1 MPSTTTAA
9 PTSVV
14 VLSGGI
20 SHERDVSLRSGRRV
34 ADALGRLG
42 WRVTVAEPDARLLP
56 SLLEA
61 RPDVVWPALHGASGE
76 DGTLR
81 SLLDV
86 AGLTYIGSRG
96 PAARLAW
103 DKPTAKRL
111 VASAGGATPASV
123 TLTREVFREIGARAA
138 IDTILGSMHERL
150 VVKPAEGGS
159 AQGVT
164 VVETADQL
172 PRALMDAFTYA
183 DEALIEERIVGTEVA
198 VGVLDAD
205 GGPEA
210 LPAVEIVPRS
220 GFYGFEE
227 RYTAGATRFT
237 TPARIDEAAT
247 RAAGELAVLAH
258 RSMGLRHLSRADL
271 IVDADGRPWFLET
284 NVMPGLTETSLLPQA
299 LRSTGRDLSEAYR
312 TIAERALAGA

>member
-1 MPSTTTAA
+1 MAGTTT
-9 PTSVV
+9 VV

-34 ADALGRLG
+34 VDALSRLG
-42 WRVTVAEPDARLLP
+42 WHVTTAEPDAKLLP
-56 SLLEA
+56 ALLEQ

-76 DGTLR
+76 DGSLR
-81 SLLDV
+81 ALLDV
-86 AGLTYIGSRG
+86 SGLTYIGSRG

-103 DKPTAKRL
+103 DKPTSKRI
-111 VASAGGATPASV
+111 VSTAGGDTPASV
-123 TLTREVFREIGARAA
+123 TLTREVFREIGARSA
-138 IDTILGSMHERL
+138 IDTILGSMQEGL
-150 VVKPAEGGS
+150 VVKPARGGS

-183 DEALIEERIVGTEVA
+183 DEALIEQRVVGTEIA
-198 VGVLDAD
+198 VGVIDAD
-205 GGPEA
+205 EGPEA

-227 RYTAGATRFT
+227 RYTAGETRFY
-237 TPARIDEAAT
+237 TPARIDPAVAA
-247 RAAGELAVLAH
+247 AAGELAVLAH
-258 RSMGLRHLSRADL
+258 RAMGLRHLSRADL
-271 IVDADGRPWFLET
+271 IVDADGRPWFLES

-299 LRSTGRDLSEAYR
+299 LLSTGRDLSSAYAGI
-312 TIAERALAGA
+312 TERALADA

>member
-1 MPSTTTAA
+1 MTST
-9 PTSVV
+9 TSVV

-42 WRVTVAEPDARLLP
+42 WQVRTAEPDARLLP
-56 SLLEA
+56 DLVSH

-76 DGTLR
+76 DGSLR

-86 AGLTYIGSRG
+86 AGFAYVGSRG
-96 PAARLAW
+96 DASRLAW

-111 VASAGGATPASV
+111 VGAAGAAVPASV

-138 IDTILGSMHERL
+138 IDVILGSMRERL
-150 VVKPAEGGS
+150 VVKPSQGGS

-183 DEALIEERIVGTEVA
+183 DEALIEERITGVEVA
-198 VGVLDAD
+198 VGVLEGDD
-205 GGPEA
+205 GAEA
-210 LPAVEIVPRS
+210 LPAVEIAPRS

-227 RYTAGATRFT
+227 RYTAGATRFW
-237 TPARIDEAAT
+237 TPARLAAEQAD
-247 RAAGELAVLAH
+247 AAGELALLAH
-258 RSMGLRHLSRADL
+258 RSMGLRHLSRTDA

-299 LRSTGRDLSEAYR
+299 LTSTGRDLSTAY
-312 TIAERALAGA
+312 AEITLRALSGA

>member
-1 MPSTTTAA
+1 MAGT
-9 PTSVV
+9 TSVV

-34 ADALGRLG
+34 VDALSSLG
-42 WRVTVAEPDARLLP
+42 WQVSTAEPDARLLP
-56 SLLEA
+56 ALLDR

-76 DGTLR
+76 DGSLR

-86 AGLTYIGSRG
+86 SGLTYIGSRG

-103 DKPTAKRL
+103 DKPTAKRI
-111 VASAGGATPASV
+111 VGVAGGGTPASV
-123 TLTREVFREIGARAA
+123 TLTREVFREIGARSA
-138 IDTILGSMHERL
+138 IDTILGSMREGL
-150 VVKPAEGGS
+150 VVKPARGGS

-164 VVETADQL
+164 VVDAADQL
-172 PRALMDAFTYA
+172 PRALMDAFTYS
-183 DEALIEERIVGTEVA
+183 DEALIEQRVLGTEIA
-198 VGVLDAD
+198 VGVIDTD
-205 GGPEA
+205 DGPEA

-227 RYTAGATRFT
+227 RYTAGETRFY
-237 TPARIDEAAT
+237 TPARIDPAAAA
-247 RAAGELAVLAH
+247 AAGELAVLAH

-271 IVDADGRPWFLET
+271 IIDADGRPWFLES

-299 LRSTGRDLSEAYR
+299 LLSTGRDLAGAYAAI
-312 TIAERALAGA
+312 TERALRDA

>member
-1 MPSTTTAA
+1 MPDAI
-9 PTSVV
+9 SVT

-34 ADALGRLG
+34 ADALTRLG
-42 WRVTVAEPDARLLP
+42 WRVRTAEPDARLLP
-56 SLLEA
+56 SLLED
-61 RPDVVWPALHGASGE
+61 RPDVIWPALHGASGE
-76 DGTLR
+76 DGSLR

-86 AGLTYIGSRG
+86 AGLTYVGARG
-96 PAARLAW
+96 PAARMAW
-103 DKPTAKRL
+103 DKPTAKR
-111 VASAGGATPASV
+111 VVSVAGGSTPAAT

-138 IDTILGSMHERL
+138 IDTILGAMSERL

-164 VVETADQL
+164 VVESAEQL

-183 DEALIEERIVGTEVA
+183 DEALIEERVVGTEVA
-198 VGVLDAD
+198 VGVLDHD
-205 GGPEA
+205 GGPAA

-227 RYTAGATRFT
+227 RYTAGATRFY
-237 TPARIDEAAT
+237 TPARIPPEAAA
-247 RAAGELAVLAH
+247 AAGELAVLAH
-258 RSMGLRHLSRADL
+258 RAMGLRHLSRTDL

-299 LRSTGRDLSEAYR
+299 LLSTGGDLSHAYAAI
-312 TIAERALAGA
+312 TERALTGA

>member
-1 MPSTTTAA
+1 MAA
-9 PTSVV
+9 TTSVV

-34 ADALGRLG
+34 VDALSRLG
-42 WRVTVAEPDARLLP
+42 WHITTAEPDAKLLP
-56 SLLEA
+56 ALLA
-61 RPDVVWPALHGASGE
+61 QRPDVVWPALHGASGE
-76 DGTLR
+76 DGSLR
-81 SLLDV
+81 ALLDV
-86 AGLTYIGSRG
+86 SGLTYIGSRG

-103 DKPTAKRL
+103 DKPTAKR
-111 VASAGGATPASV
+111 VVGTAGGDTPASV
-123 TLTREVFREIGARAA
+123 TLTREVFREIGARSA
-138 IDTILGSMHERL
+138 IDTILGSMPEGL
-150 VVKPAEGGS
+150 VVKPARGGS

-164 VVETADQL
+164 VVEAADQL

-183 DEALIEERIVGTEVA
+183 DEALIEQRIVGTEIA

-227 RYTAGATRFT
+227 RYTAGETRFY
-237 TPARIDEAAT
+237 TPARIDADVAA
-247 RAAGELAVLAH
+247 AAGELALLAH
-258 RSMGLRHLSRADL
+258 ASMGLRHLSRADL
-271 IVDADGRPWFLET
+271 IVDADGRPWFLES

-299 LRSTGRDLSEAYR
+299 LLSTGRDLSSAYAAI
-312 TIAERALAGA
+312 TERALADS

>member
-1 MPSTTTAA
+1 MAGT
-9 PTSVV
+9 TSVV

-34 ADALGRLG
+34 LDALARLG
-42 WRVTVAEPDARLLP
+42 WRVTTAEPDAKLLP
-56 SLLEA
+56 ALLEQ

-76 DGTLR
+76 DGSLR

-86 AGLTYIGSRG
+86 AGIRYIGSHG

-103 DKPTAKRL
+103 DKPTAKRIL
-111 VASAGGATPASV
+111 ATAGGSTPAST
-123 TLTREVFREIGARAA
+123 TLTREVFREIGARSA
-138 IDTILGSMHERL
+138 IDTILGSMTEGL
-150 VVKPAEGGS
+150 VVKPARGGS

-164 VVETADQL
+164 VVDAADQL

-183 DEALIEERIVGTEVA
+183 DEALIEQRVVGTEVA
-198 VGVLDAD
+198 VGVLDSD
-205 GGPEA
+205 SGPEA

-220 GFYGFEE
+220 GFYGFAE
-227 RYTAGATRFT
+227 RYTAGETRFF
-237 TPARIDEAAT
+237 TPARIDAAAAE
-247 RAAGELAVLAH
+247 AAGELAVLAH

-271 IVDADGRPWFLET
+271 IIDADGRPWFLES

-299 LRSTGRDLSEAYR
+299 LLSTGRDLSSAYAAI
-312 TIAERALAGA
+312 TERALRDV

>member
-1 MPSTTTAA
+1 MTGT
-9 PTSVV
+9 TSVV

-34 ADALGRLG
+34 VDALTRLG
-42 WRVTVAEPDARLLP
+42 WRVTTAEPDAKLLP
-56 SLLEA
+56 ALLDR

-76 DGTLR
+76 DGSLR

-86 AGLTYIGSRG
+86 SGLTYIGSRG

-103 DKPTAKRL
+103 DKPTAKR
-111 VASAGGATPASV
+111 VVGTAGGDTPASV
-123 TLTREVFREIGARAA
+123 TLTREVFREIGARSA
-138 IDTILGSMHERL
+138 IDTILGSMPEGL
-150 VVKPAEGGS
+150 VVKPARGGS

-164 VVETADQL
+164 VVDTADQL

-183 DEALIEERIVGTEVA
+183 DEALIEQRVVGTEIA
-198 VGVLDAD
+198 VGVIDGDA
-205 GGPEA
+205 GPEA

-227 RYTAGATRFT
+227 RYTAGETRFY
-237 TPARIDEAAT
+237 TPARIDSATAA
-247 RAAGELAVLAH
+247 AAGELAVLAH
-258 RSMGLRHLSRADL
+258 GAMGLRHLSRADL
-271 IVDADGRPWFLET
+271 IVDVEGRPWFLES

-299 LRSTGRDLSEAYR
+299 LLSTGRDLSSAYAAI
-312 TIAERALAGA
+312 TERALADA

>member
-1 MPSTTTAA
+1 MAA
-9 PTSVV
+9 TPSVV

-34 ADALGRLG
+34 VDALTRLG
-42 WRVTVAEPDARLLP
+42 WHVTTAEPDARLLP
-56 SLLEA
+56 ALLQQ

-76 DGTLR
+76 DGSLR
-81 SLLDV
+81 ALLDV
-86 AGLTYIGSRG
+86 SGLTYIGSRG

-111 VASAGGATPASV
+111 VDTAGGDTPASV
-123 TLTREVFREIGARAA
+123 TLTREVFREIGARSA
-138 IDTILGSMHERL
+138 IDTILGSMPEGL
-150 VVKPAEGGS
+150 VVKPARGGS

-164 VVETADQL
+164 VVEAADQL

-183 DEALIEERIVGTEVA
+183 DEALIEQRIVGTEIA

-205 GGPEA
+205 GGAEA

-227 RYTAGATRFT
+227 RYTAGETRFY
-237 TPARIDEAAT
+237 TPARIDPAVAA
-247 RAAGELAVLAH
+247 AAGELALLAH
-258 RSMGLRHLSRADL
+258 RAMGLRHLSRADL
-271 IVDADGRPWFLET
+271 IVDADGRPWFLES

-299 LRSTGRDLSEAYR
+299 LLSTGRDLSSAYAAI
-312 TIAERALAGA
+312 TQRALADG

>member
-1 MPSTTTAA
+1 MTGT
-9 PTSVV
+9 TSVV

-20 SHERDVSLRSGRRV
+20 SHERDVSLRSGRRI
-34 ADALGRLG
+34 ADALNRLG
-42 WRVTVAEPDARLLP
+42 WQVRTAEPDARLLP
-56 SLLEA
+56 DLLQD

-76 DGTLR
+76 DGSLR

-86 AGLTYIGSRG
+86 AGLAYIGSRG
-96 PAARLAW
+96 AAARLAW
-103 DKPTAKRL
+103 DKPTAKRV
-111 VASAGGATPASV
+111 VADAGGATPASV

-138 IDTILGSMHERL
+138 IDVILGSMPEGL
-150 VVKPAEGGS
+150 VVKPARGGS

-164 VVETADQL
+164 VVEAADQL

-183 DEALIEERIVGTEVA
+183 DEALIEQRVTGVEVA

-227 RYTAGATRFT
+227 RYTAGATRFY
-237 TPARIDEAAT
+237 TPARIAPEAAA
-247 RAAGELAVLAH
+247 AAGELAALAH
-258 RSMGLRHLSRADL
+258 RAMGLRHLSRADL
-271 IVDADGRPWFLET
+271 IVDPEGRPWFLES

-299 LRSTGRDLSEAYR
+299 LLSTGRDLSTAYASI
-312 TIAERALAGA
+312 TERALAGD

>member
-1 MPSTTTAA
+1 MAA
-9 PTSVV
+9 TTSVV

-34 ADALGRLG
+34 VDALTRLG
-42 WRVTVAEPDARLLP
+42 WHVTTAEPDARLLP
-56 SLLEA
+56 GLLQQH
-61 RPDVVWPALHGASGE
+61 PDVVWPALHGASGE
-76 DGTLR
+76 DGSLR
-81 SLLDV
+81 ALLDV
-86 AGLTYIGSRG
+86 SGLTYIGSRG

-111 VASAGGATPASV
+111 VETAGGATPASV
-123 TLTREVFREIGARAA
+123 TLTREVFREIGARSA
-138 IDTILGSMHERL
+138 IDTILGSMPEGL
-150 VVKPAEGGS
+150 VVKPARGGS

-164 VVETADQL
+164 VVDAADQL

-183 DEALIEERIVGTEVA
+183 DEALIERRVVGTEIA
-198 VGVLDAD
+198 VGVIDAD

-227 RYTAGATRFT
+227 RYTAGETRFY
-237 TPARIDEAAT
+237 TPARIDPAVAA
-247 RAAGELAVLAH
+247 AAGDLALLAH
-258 RSMGLRHLSRADL
+258 RAMGLRHLSRADL
-271 IVDADGRPWFLET
+271 IVDVDGRPWFLES

-299 LRSTGRDLSEAYR
+299 LLSTGRDLSSAYAAI
-312 TIAERALAGA
+312 TQRALADA